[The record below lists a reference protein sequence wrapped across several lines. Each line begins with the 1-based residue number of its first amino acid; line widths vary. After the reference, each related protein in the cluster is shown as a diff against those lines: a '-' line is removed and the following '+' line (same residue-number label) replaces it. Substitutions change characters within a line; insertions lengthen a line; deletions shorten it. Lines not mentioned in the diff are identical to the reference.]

1 MTNPFLSFPHQYKW
15 LPMAF
20 LILASL
26 NGRAQDKRESKV
38 PLFVSHLSKENS
50 AVTRR
55 KGAPHH
61 FFLTRLVCFNRKCRA
76 FIGWRDEQRSRRYDY
91 NKAGKFNS
99 KRMPAI
105 DTIRIKQD
113 KPIAT
118 MPPKEKPKATP
129 PPAASDSII
138 VLGEVLFETN
148 SYHLREEIYT
158 TLDSIAVFLKKESKA
173 TAAISGHTD
182 NTGKED
188 FNLELSS
195 QRAEA
200 VAEYLLDRGIN
211 PERVSFIGF
220 GSSLPIQP
228 NSTPEGR
235 RKNRR
240 VEILIK
246 RKSN

>member
-1 MTNPFLSFPHQYKW
+1 MPNPFLSFTYKC
-15 LPMAF
+15 LPALLF
-20 LILASL
+20 VFFSL
-26 NGRAQDKRESKV
+26 GSHAQEKRESKV
-38 PLFVSHLSKENS
+38 PLFVSHLSKENA

-61 FFLTRLVCFNRKCRA
+61 FFLTRLVCFNKKCRA
-76 FIGWRDEQRSRRYDY
+76 FIGWRDGQRSRRYDY
-91 NKAGKFNS
+91 NKASKFNS
-99 KRMPAI
+99 KRTPSI
-105 DTIRIKQD
+105 DTVRIKQD
-113 KPIAT
+113 KPIAK
-118 MPPKEKPKATP
+118 MPPKEKPKPTP
-129 PPAASDSII
+129 PPAASDSVI

-158 TLDSIAVFLKKESKA
+158 TLDSIAVFLKKESKS
-173 TAAISGHTD
+173 TASISGHTD

-211 PERVSFIGF
+211 PERISFIGF
-220 GSSLPIQP
+220 GNSLPIQP
-228 NSTPEGR
+228 NDTPEGR

-246 RKSN
+246 RKNN

>member
-1 MTNPFLSFPHQYKW
+1 MTTHFHSFSNKW
-15 LPMAF
+15 LPAALLMF
-20 LILASL
+20 VSLI
-26 NGRAQDKRESKV
+26 GCAQEKRESNV
-38 PLFVSHLSKENS
+38 PMFVSHLSKEN
-50 AVTRR
+50 AGVTRR

-61 FFLTRLVCFNRKCRA
+61 FFLTRLVCFNLKCRA

-91 NKAGKFNS
+91 NKASKFNS
-99 KRMPAI
+99 KRTPSI
-105 DTIRIKQD
+105 DTIQMKQD
-113 KPIAT
+113 KPIAK
-118 MPPKEKPKATP
+118 MLPKEKPK
-129 PPAASDSII
+129 PAPLTTAADSII

-148 SYHLREEIYT
+148 SYYLREEIYT
-158 TLDSIAVFLKKESKA
+158 TLDSIAIFLKKESKA
-173 TAAISGHTD
+173 TASISGHTD

-220 GSSLPIQP
+220 GSSMPIQP
-228 NSTPEGR
+228 NNTSEGR

-240 VEILIK
+240 VEILIQ
-246 RKSN
+246 RKNN

>member
-1 MTNPFLSFPHQYKW
+1 MKRLLPVILVMVSLSGH
-15 LPMAF
+15 
-20 LILASL
+20 
-26 NGRAQDKRESKV
+26 AQEKRESKV
-38 PLFVSHLSKENS
+38 PLFVSHLSKDNA

-76 FIGWRDEQRSRRYDY
+76 FIGWRDGQRSRRYDY
-91 NKAGKFNS
+91 NKASKFNS
-99 KRMPAI
+99 KRTQTI
-105 DTIRIKQD
+105 DTVRIKQD
-113 KPIAT
+113 KPIAK
-118 MPPKEKPKATP
+118 MPPKENTKPAP
-129 PPAASDSII
+129 PPVASDSII

-148 SYHLREEIYT
+148 SYRLREEIYT
-158 TLDSIAVFLKKESKA
+158 TLDSIALFLKKESKA
-173 TAAISGHTD
+173 TASISGHTD
-182 NTGKED
+182 KTGKED

-211 PERVSFIGF
+211 PERVTFIGF
-220 GSSLPIQP
+220 GSSIPIQS
-228 NSTPEGR
+228 NDTPEGR

>member
-1 MTNPFLSFPHQYKW
+1 MTNPFLSFIYKC
-15 LPMAF
+15 LPVLL
-20 LILASL
+20 LIFFSL
-26 NGRAQDKRESKV
+26 SGQAQEKRESKV
-38 PLFVSHLSKENS
+38 PLFVSHLSKENA

-55 KGAPHH
+55 KGAPNH

-91 NKAGKFNS
+91 NKASKFNS
-99 KRMPAI
+99 KRTPSI
-105 DTIRIKQD
+105 DTIRVKQD
-113 KPIAT
+113 KPIAK

-129 PPAASDSII
+129 PAAASDSII

-173 TAAISGHTD
+173 TASISGHTD

-220 GSSLPIQP
+220 GSSLPIQT

-246 RKSN
+246 RKNN